1 METRIAMKEGRMHG
15 VLTYSRLI
23 GFERVIAELIADDI
37 EGRVE
42 ELDDVLDCIDALHT
56 RVIKILEG
64 N

>member
-42 ELDDVLDCIDALHT
+42 EFDDVLDCIDALHT
-56 RVIKILEG
+56 
-64 N
+64 